1 MTVNQNIKDY
11 YMAQYKKVQL
21 FKKNDVKYK
30 EYHDEIE
37 NIRDQMKKTFAQIQS
52 LDETIEDEEARSE
65 MLTQLDQNMDQ
76 LVELVKLTEE
86 DRDNYAMQ
94 KFSDLK
100 QKNAG
105 LLKLFIE
112 KDLDPNA
119 LNHCLNTF
127 VMMQQGLVNQEQAK
141 QMGWTRFNMH

>member
-1 MTVNQNIKDY
+1 
-11 YMAQYKKVQL
+11 MAQYKKVQL